1 MEAVFLRPVKT
12 KKFNIIN
19 MLNKSLWGIAGFLL
33 ALPPASLL
41 HAETSQVTVPVEQ
54 SAAIAA
60 PLAVSAVEMPIQNI
74 PAPLADPAPIPKELL
89 APFQPT
95 TDAATNASIS
105 EPAPTEPADIILPQ
119 NLPTDI
125 PAYVP
130 PQIIDAAHS
139 DLWERIRKGYG
150 ITNLNSPLIAN
161 HVTWYAGRPDY
172 FQRMTDRSARYLYY
186 IVEEVQKRGM
196 PTEIALLPMIESAF
210 NPQAYSRSHA
220 SGIWQFVPATG
231 KQYGLQQNWWYD
243 GRRDVLAS
251 TRSALNYLQKL
262 HRQFGSWD
270 LALAA
275 YNCGEG
281 TVGRAIAANAVQGL
295 PTDYKSLSLPDE
307 ARNYVPKL
315 LAVKKIISEP
325 GQYGLALLHVP
336 NTPYFA
342 TIDMRQHIDTKLAA
356 EFASMTMN
364 DFNALNPGY
373 SKPVISGHSPHLV
386 LPVDRVE
393 QFVRSLS
400 QYTQPLVSW
409 QVYQAPHG
417 QTLEDIARRFNTS
430 VSNLRAHNPID
441 EKRNK
446 LNGAHT
452 LLVPIAFKRP
462 AAQIAETVST
472 AAVATTPPA
481 QTEPGANADAHT
493 VIQGDSL
500 YGIARRYG
508 MKVDDLM
515 AINGLNSIAL
525 KLGQVIRLQPS
536 ANTKNKV
543 AAVTTPTAV
552 KAITGADIVATP
564 APAAQPVTVVNIE
577 PSKPQ
582 HKTYMVQYG
591 DTVSAIARQFGVAM
605 ADLLSWNNL
614 NISHTLKPGMMMKI
628 SSAN

>member
-1 MEAVFLRPVKT
+1 
-12 KKFNIIN
+12 
-19 MLNKSLWGIAGFLL
+19 MLNKSLSGI
-33 ALPPASLL
+33 ASLL
-41 HAETSQVTVPVEQ
+41 LAFPSAGFVHAETGQVTVPAEQ
-54 SAAIAA
+54 SVIATTQI
-60 PLAVSAVEMPIQNI
+60 AVTDVEMPVVKNDA
-74 PAPLADPAPIPKELL
+74 APLADPTPIAPALKEDIVLSQPPADTSSN
-89 APFQPT
+89 APPLV
-95 TDAATNASIS
+95 
-105 EPAPTEPADIILPQ
+105 TEPADIVLPQ
-119 NLPTDI
+119 NLPADI

-130 PQIIDAAHS
+130 PQIIDAAQT
-139 DLWERIRKGYG
+139 DLWQRIRKGYG
-150 ITNLNSPLIAN
+150 INHFTSPLIAN
-161 HVTWYAGRPDY
+161 HLTWYAGRPDY

-251 TRSALNYLQKL
+251 TRSALNYLEKL
-262 HRQFGSWD
+262 HRQFGSWE

-281 TVGRAIAANAVQGL
+281 TVGRAIAANTAQGL
-295 PTDYKSLSLPDE
+295 PTDYKNLALPDE

-315 LAVKKIISEP
+315 LAVKKLISEP

-336 NTPYFA
+336 NTPYFT

-356 EFASMTMN
+356 EFALMTVN
-364 DFNALNPGY
+364 DFAALNPGY

-417 QTLEDIARRFNTS
+417 QTLDDIARRFNTS
-430 VSNLRAHNPID
+430 VSHLRAHNPID

-462 AAQIAETVST
+462 AAQLDQAAN
-472 AAVATTPPA
+472 AAVVAAAPVAPV
-481 QTEPGANADAHT
+481 QTNTGAEAYT
-493 VIQGDSL
+493 VVQGDSL

-508 MKVDDLM
+508 MKVDDIM
-515 AINGLNSIAL
+515 AINGLEGHAL
-525 KLGQVIRLQPS
+525 KLGQILRLQAGQNKTTLTAPS
-536 ANTKNKV
+536 AV
-543 AAVTTPTAV
+543 H
-552 KAITGADIVATP
+552 AITGTDTAAPTHVAP
-564 APAAQPVTVVNIE
+564 PAAAITT
-577 PSKPQ
+577 PSKASQ
-582 HKTYMVQYG
+582 KTYMVQYG
-591 DTVSAIARQFGVAM
+591 DTVYGIARQFGIAM
-605 ADLLSWNNL
+605 ADLLSLNNL
-614 NISHTLKPGMMMKI
+614 STSHTLKPGMMMKI

>member
-1 MEAVFLRPVKT
+1 MLYKALR
-12 KKFNIIN
+12 
-19 MLNKSLWGIAGFLL
+19 GIAGLLL
-33 ALPPASLL
+33 ALSPASFL
-41 HAETSQVTVPVEQ
+41 HAETSQVTVPAEQ
-54 SAAIAA
+54 SANLATPIAA
-60 PLAVSAVEMPIQNI
+60 PAVKMPNQNNSV
-74 PAPLADPAPIPKELL
+74 APLADPT
-89 APFQPT
+89 PT
-95 TDAATNASIS
+95 TTVFPELKEDNQLSQPAADAASVPGSNKETA
-105 EPAPTEPADIILPQ
+105 PAEPADIVLPQ
-119 NLPTDI
+119 NLPADI

-130 PQIIDAAHS
+130 PQIIDAVHS

-150 ITNLNSPLIAN
+150 IGNFTSPLTAN
-161 HVTWYAGRPDY
+161 HLTWYAGRPDY

-262 HRQFGSWD
+262 QRQFGSWD

-281 TVGRAIAANAVQGL
+281 TVGRAIAANAAQGL

-315 LAVKKIISEP
+315 MAVKKLISEP

-336 NTPYFA
+336 NTPYFT

-356 EFASMTMN
+356 EFALMTVN
-364 DFNALNPGY
+364 DFAALNPGY

-393 QFVRSLS
+393 SFVRSLS

-417 QTLEDIARRFNTS
+417 QTLDDIARRFNTS
-430 VSNLRAHNPID
+430 VSHLRAHNPID

-462 AAQIAETVST
+462 GAQLDQAANAAVVPAAPVAPAETSV
-472 AAVATTPPA
+472 
-481 QTEPGANADAHT
+481 GAEAYT
-493 VIQGDSL
+493 VVQGDSL
-500 YGIARRYG
+500 YGIARRHG

-515 AINGLNSIAL
+515 AINGLDSHAL
-525 KLGQVIRLQPS
+525 KLGQIIRLQTGQNKINNTTS
-536 ANTKNKV
+536 AV
-543 AAVTTPTAV
+543 H
-552 KAITGADIVATP
+552 AITGTDAAAPTHVAP
-564 APAAQPVTVVNIE
+564 PVAVVNT
-577 PSKPQ
+577 PSKASQ
-582 HKTYMVQYG
+582 KTYMVQYG
-591 DTVSAIARQFGVAM
+591 DTVYGIARQFGIAM
-605 ADLLSWNNL
+605 ADLLSLNNL
-614 NISHTLKPGMMMKI
+614 SVSHTLKPGMTMKI